1 MYVCIRE
8 LCCFYLS
15 LFQEVQPDDLLVAR
29 HVVGQVDQTYHRRR
43 PRQAYRPDVQ
53 PVHRVLHEA
62 EDVLHAAP
70 RPRLLLSD
78 SSSSVS
84 VGWES

>member
-1 MYVCIRE
+1 MYVSESCVV
-8 LCCFYLS
+8 FLS

-29 HVVGQVDQTYHRRR
+29 HVVGQVDQPNHLRR

-62 EDVLHAAP
+62 EDVLHAAS

-84 VGWES
+84 VGCES

>member
-8 LCCFYLS
+8 LFFL
-15 LFQEVQPDDLLVAR
+15 LVFQQVEPDDLLVAR
-29 HVVGQVDQTYHRRR
+29 HVVGQVDQPYHRRR
-43 PRQAYRPDVQ
+43 PHQAHRPDVQ

-62 EDVLHAAP
+62 EDVLHAAL

>member
-1 MYVCIRE
+1 MYQRVVS
-8 LCCFYLS
+8 FFLS

-29 HVVGQVDQTYHRRR
+29 HVVGQVDQPYHRRR

-78 SSSSVS
+78 SSSSVF